1 MTQREERNQ
10 IRMEAAVEHAHQFS
24 VSVLNNIFKMSVQE
38 LIADAQRGKPS
49 KHKLERG
56 KLTKAQRE
64 AVAKFGTGRLP
75 VDTGAL
81 RASLISELD
90 GGQLR
95 IGKKS
100 KDHTAVGYDATAT
113 IANVKIGSDL
123 KFGWTV
129 HYAEI
134 IEFGGGNRTPN
145 HFMTGAVNQWPKWVG
160 IAVAKAKIRR
170 NQLGL
175 GIGGRHH
182 RPPLFLT

>member
-1 MTQREERNQ
+1 MTQPEERNQ

-24 VSVLNNIFKMSVQE
+24 MDTLNAIFKMAVQE
-38 LIADAQRGKPS
+38 LIANAQRGKPS

-56 KLTKAQRE
+56 KLSKAQSE
-64 AVAKFGTGRLP
+64 ALARFGTGNLP

-90 GGQLR
+90 GGQFR

-100 KDHTAVGYDATAT
+100 KDHSAVGYDARVV
-113 IANVKIGSDL
+113 IDNVKIGSDL
-123 KFGWTV
+123 SFGWTV

-134 IEFGGGNRTPN
+134 VEFGGGKRLPN
-145 HFMTGAVNQWPKWVG
+145 HFMTNAVNQWPKWVG